1 MDVCRKEQPFEI
13 KTKRRESVLEE
24 SPVSPASDMETESTE
39 ASTSRTPASP
49 GSVDP
54 NQPSTSSGV
63 THDKLIPQ
71 NPTKTGKSRGLL
83 WICFYV
89 RSLWDFFALCIS
101 VHASYGML
109 DCFQCYINEVIC
121 IVGSCLSKS
130 WILELVASTTCDLNS
145 AIMFNCGSI
154 VLNRMWWIEGEK
166 EHYILM
172 LFSLP

>member
-1 MDVCRKEQPFEI
+1 MCV
-13 KTKRRESVLEE
+13 
-24 SPVSPASDMETESTE
+24 
-39 ASTSRTPASP
+39 
-49 GSVDP
+49 
-54 NQPSTSSGV
+54 
-63 THDKLIPQ
+63 
-71 NPTKTGKSRGLL
+71 GKSSPLRSRPRGESRCWRRARCPRPLTWRQSRRRLL
-83 WICFYV
+83 HPELQPPLGQWTPTSPPHPRGSHTTSWSLRTQQRRVSLGAYCRFGFYV
-89 RSLWDFFALCIS
+89 RSQWVFFALCIS

-109 DCFQCYINEVIC
+109 GRFQCYINEVIC

-130 WILELVASTTCDLNS
+130 CILELVASTTCDLNS